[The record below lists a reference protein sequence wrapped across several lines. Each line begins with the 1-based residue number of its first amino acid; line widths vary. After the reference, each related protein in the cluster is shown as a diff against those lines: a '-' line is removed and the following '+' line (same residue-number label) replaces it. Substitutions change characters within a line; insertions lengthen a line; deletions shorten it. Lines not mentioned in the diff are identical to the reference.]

1 MLDSPVVPDIKTK
14 FRQVYNREPRVFR
27 APGRVNLIGEHTDYN
42 DGFVMPAAI
51 DFAVWIAIAPRA
63 DRKLTVHSID
73 FSQTIDIDL
82 DHSPRTPQKHWSDYI
97 RGVTLMLEKASYRLR
112 GGDLLVHGDVP
123 IGSGLSSS
131 AAVEVATAFALLGN
145 SGLEMDRVQIAKL
158 CQRSENEFVGVRV
171 GIMDQFISCCGRLDH
186 ALMLDCRSLDFR
198 LLPVPSAVSLVI
210 CNTMVKHEL
219 GTGEYNVR
227 RAQCE
232 EGVRILSRTIP
243 NIRALRDVTE
253 QQLEEHRSELPDLVY
268 RRCHHVVTE
277 NARVEQAAA
286 ALDAGNLAQ
295 FGRLMADSHRS
306 LRDDYQVSCR
316 ELDLMVEV
324 AARQPGVYGSRMTGG
339 GFGGCTI
346 SLVRHEAVPDF
357 QESVADAYR
366 EPTGLSP
373 QIFVSSAADG
383 AGEVLA

>member
-82 DHSPRTPQKHWSDYI
+82 DRSPRTPQKHWSDYI
-97 RGVTLMLEKASYRLR
+97 RGVTLMLEKAGYHLR

-219 GTGEYNVR
+219 GTGEYNIR

-286 ALDAGNLAQ
+286 ALDSGNLAQ

-357 QESVADAYR
+357 QESVAGAYR
-366 EPTGLSP
+366 ESTGLSP

>member
-1 MLDSPVVPDIKTK
+1 MLDSPVLPDIKTK
-14 FRQVYNREPRVFR
+14 FRQVYNREARVFR

-63 DRKLTVHSID
+63 DRKLIVHSID
-73 FSQTIDIDL
+73 FSQTIEIDL
-82 DHSPRTPQKHWSDYI
+82 DDSPQAAQKHWSDYI
-97 RGVTLMLEKASYRLR
+97 RGVTLMLEKAGYHLR

-219 GTGEYNVR
+219 GSGEYNVR

-232 EGVRILSRTIP
+232 EGVRILSGTIP

-253 QQLEEHRSELPDLVY
+253 QQLEEHRSEFPDLVY

-286 ALDAGNLAQ
+286 ALESENLSQ

-316 ELDLMVEV
+316 ELDLMVEL
-324 AARQPGVYGSRMTGG
+324 AAKQPGVYGSRMTGG

-346 SLVRHEAVPDF
+346 SLVRNDAVPHF
-357 QESVADAYR
+357 QETVSDAYR
-366 EPTGLSP
+366 ELTGLTP